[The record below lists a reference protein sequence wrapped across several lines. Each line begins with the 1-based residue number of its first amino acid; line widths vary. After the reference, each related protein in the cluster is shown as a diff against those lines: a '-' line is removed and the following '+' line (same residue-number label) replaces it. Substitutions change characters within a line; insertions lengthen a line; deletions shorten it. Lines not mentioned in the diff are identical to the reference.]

1 MRLVF
6 GIIVAIFFIPF
17 DISTAERREGDLA
30 VLNIQKETGYGL
42 CDMAGNVWEWVSDW
56 YDENS
61 YSSSPSRNPKGPSSG
76 QFRVRRGG
84 SWRDFNPG
92 YLRASAR
99 DGSFPES
106 KIGNFGFRC
115 VRRVSK

>member
-61 YSSSPSRNPKGPSSG
+61 
-76 QFRVRRGG
+76 
-84 SWRDFNPG
+84 
-92 YLRASAR
+92 
-99 DGSFPES
+99 
-106 KIGNFGFRC
+106 
-115 VRRVSK
+115 